1 MLSGLCCGMASLATL
16 LQNADRS
23 AMRCEQDCDG
33 ATAMD
38 PKEFAA
44 WFNKGNLQVRL
55 GDFKSALASYTTA
68 ADLAPGISGKP

>member
-1 MLSGLCCGMASLATL
+1 
-16 LQNADRS
+16 
-23 AMRCEQDCDG
+23 
-33 ATAMD
+33 MD

-68 ADLAPGISGKP
+68 ADLAPGISGKSCNHVL

>member
-1 MLSGLCCGMASLATL
+1 
-16 LQNADRS
+16 
-23 AMRCEQDCDG
+23 
-33 ATAMD
+33 MD

-68 ADLAPGISGKP
+68 ADLAPGISGKACNHVPLSVHSIPISRKEEGNLVWQE